1 MKKISLIILPVTL
14 ALALLISSTS
24 IQNGAAA
31 AQASTAYPPFPTATA
46 YVPGS
51 ASSEAFVDEVS
62 GFSITAP
69 ARVTAS
75 VTDGSGNLQEYE
87 FGNTE
92 VFGYLFTTPVNP
104 AGLEATGKDTR
115 DGQISGLEQI
125 QYLADEQV
133 TTRNGLP
140 AWYSRFT
147 GYITEYDYTIEVRVY
162 TFIVNQQGI
171 CLLFYSLPEN
181 FVGWEKTITQMLDTA
196 EVSTPQVLGFP
207 RSQVL
212 VLEGGESQN
221 PRENDPATTHSA
233 GDTLVFNGL
242 VTFGPDGRLAPDLAD
257 DWELS
262 EDGLIYTFYLR
273 PSATFQNGR
282 PLTAADVI
290 YSWER
295 AADPALDSD
304 TVLTYLGDIVGVKEM
319 HAGEAAHISGL
330 VPVDEH
336 TLRVTIDAPKA
347 YFLQK
352 LTYPTAFVVDRENIA
367 QGDGWYRTPNGA
379 GPYRLVR
386 WEPMVKQ
393 IYQRYEGYTG
403 WMPSIP
409 NIVVTL
415 YTGEGI
421 RLYESG
427 SIDLTG
433 IGGYNLGRV
442 TDPAD
447 PLNAELHT
455 AVSLCTYYIQFDTT
469 RPPFDDPLVRKA
481 FSLAIDR
488 QKLVEVVMRNAALPA
503 KGIYPP
509 AIPGYSVSLQG
520 QQYDPETAREM
531 LTTSSY
537 GSAQNLPPII
547 YTDNGYG
554 SAANADAA
562 AMLQM
567 WQQNLGVTV
576 TVQNLDPENAAD
588 EIDAGH
594 HGQLVSGGWCADYPD
609 PENFTDVLFHSGA
622 EMNYGGYS
630 NPDFDQLVEAAR
642 VETHVPVRMEMY
654 AQAEQFL
661 VDDSAA
667 IFLMHPLDLTLVKP
681 YVLGYANNPLSTFP
695 QLRYLSLD
703 QTFWK

>member
-1 MKKISLIILPVTL
+1 MKKLLTISIPLAL
-14 ALALLISSTS
+14 ALALLFSTPS
-24 IQNGAAA
+24 VQNGAAA
-31 AQASTAYPPFPTATA
+31 TQAPTSYPPFPTATA
-46 YVPGS
+46 YAPETP
-51 ASSEAFVDEVS
+51 SSDSFVDEIS
-62 GFSITAP
+62 GFSITTP
-69 ARVTAS
+69 ARVTAT
-75 VTDGSGNLQEYE
+75 VTEGSGNLQEYE

-92 VFGYLFTTPVNP
+92 LFGFLFTVPVNP
-104 AGLEATGKDTR
+104 AGLEASGKDAR
-115 DGQISGLEQI
+115 DGQIIGLEDI
-125 QYLADEQV
+125 KYLADEQI
-133 TTRNGLP
+133 TTRSGLP

-147 GYITEYDYTIEVRVY
+147 GYVTDYDYTIEVRAY

-171 CLLFYSLPEN
+171 CLMIYSLPEN
-181 FVGWEKTITQMLDTA
+181 FSGWENIITQMLDSVET
-196 EVSTPQVLGFP
+196 STPQVLGFP

-212 VLEGGESQN
+212 ILEGGESQN

-242 VTFGPDGRLAPDLAD
+242 VTFGPNGSLAPDLAD

-262 EDGLIYTFYLR
+262 ADGLVYTFHLR
-273 PSATFQNGR
+273 PTASFHNGR
-282 PLTAADVI
+282 PLTAADIV

-295 AADPALDSD
+295 AADPALNSD

-330 VPVDEH
+330 EQVDEH

-367 QGDGWYRTPNGA
+367 QREDWYRTPNGA

-393 IYQRYEGYTG
+393 VYQRYAGYTG
-403 WMPSIP
+403 WMPAIP

-433 IGGYNLGRV
+433 IGSYNLGRV

-447 PLNAELHT
+447 PLNAELH
-455 AVSLCTYYIQFDTT
+455 ASVSLCTYYIQFDTT

-509 AIPGYSVSLQG
+509 AIPGYSLSLQG
-520 QQYDPETAREM
+520 QQYDPEAAKEM
-531 LTTSSY
+531 LASSSY
-537 GSAQNLPPII
+537 GSAKKLPPII
-547 YTDNGYG
+547 YTDSGYG

-576 TVQNLDPENAAD
+576 TVQNMDPEIATD
-588 EIDAGH
+588 EISAGH

-609 PENFTDVLFHSGA
+609 PENFTDVLFHSDAG
-622 EMNYGGYS
+622 MNYGGYS
-630 NPDFDQLVEAAR
+630 NPEFDRLVEAAR
-642 VETHVPVRMEMY
+642 VETDVTARMELY

-695 QLRYLSLD
+695 QLRYLALD
-703 QTFWK
+703 RSYWK